1 MAITNEDR
9 RRLAEDGFVI
19 LPDFVDGPMLEALR
33 RRVDALFAEEGEDAG
48 SEFLPEPGCGRLAN
62 LVNKGKVFRQAIALP
77 TLLDYVRDVVGP
89 TFKLSSLNARR
100 VPGPTTRVQPL
111 HADMAAVADERGYWV
126 CNTVWMLDDFTPDNG
141 ALRVVPG
148 SHRWSKLPGAAL
160 DDPVAPHPQQIRVTG
175 RAGTVIVLNA
185 HTWHGGL
192 ANRTDAPRTA
202 LHAFYCRS
210 DKPQQQFQKKLL
222 AADVQQSLTPRLREL
237 LAIDDPEND
246 RLSEQVVTRSGL
258 LK

>member
-1 MAITNEDR
+1 M
-9 RRLAEDGFVI
+9 
-19 LPDFVDGPMLEALR
+19 
-33 RRVDALFAEEGEDAG
+33 
-48 SEFLPEPGCGRLAN
+48 
-62 LVNKGKVFRQAIALP
+62 
-77 TLLDYVRDVVGP
+77 
-89 TFKLSSLNARR
+89 
-100 VPGPTTRVQPL
+100 VQ
-111 HADMAAVADERGYWV
+111 M
-126 CNTVWMLDDFTPDNG
+126 G
-141 ALRVVPG
+141 A
-148 SHRWSKLPGAAL
+148 H
-160 DDPVAPHPQQIRVTG
+160 

-222 AADVQQSLTPRLREL
+222 AADVRQSLTSRLREL
-237 LAIDDPEND
+237 LAIDDPDND